1 MEYYKILEGL
11 VDPTKAYE
19 VIKNN
24 KINKSFVL
32 DVKIPGVKLYKSK
45 GIDVIELQG
54 VGVLYGKKYNTTSGL
69 TIRFTS
75 KEKSFKTLYSIDVFN
90 NKHIQ
95 PIQSVMNVNNLDE
108 EKIIKLVSDIFKS
121 ETKLIGEMDATEIG
135 NYVNVGMLLFMVGVL
150 LYGVYVQQKRKHLE
164 RQVYS
169 NANLRKEEEFFKISS
184 ADENDFKVFSIL
196 TSIIDNI
203 VTGNRNSLVIN
214 GKPGLGKSYLV
225 KKRLVYHGKKEKT
238 DYITIKGSTDLD
250 AFYEMLY
257 DYKDRLIIFDDC
269 DNLMDDISF
278 INIIKAVTDTMPRRV
293 VSLKRKIAGG
303 NQAEIGKDK
312 IPERIPNVFEFSG
325 KVIIITNL
333 AGSKID
339 SAIISRTGL
348 YTVKVSPDEMMKRVE
363 GMAKNIRPDVPLAD
377 KEEVLE
383 YLRSIYSEH
392 PELNFDLRLF
402 VYAIDDRSSG
412 LPNWKELV
420 KSRIIYSDDL

>member
-11 VDPTKAYE
+11 VDPTKADE

-75 KEKSFKTLYSIDVFN
+75 TDKSFKTLYSIDVFN

-108 EKIIKLVSDIFKS
+108 EKIKQLVSDIFKN
-121 ETKLIGEMDATEIG
+121 ETKLLGEGLADLPMYISGALAIFSIG
-135 NYVNVGMLLFMVGVL
+135 MV
-150 LYGVYVQQKRKHLE
+150 LYGIFVQQKRKHLE

-169 NANLRKEEEFFKISS
+169 NSNLKKEEDFFKISS

-196 TSIIDNI
+196 TNIIDNI
-203 VTGNRNSLVIN
+203 VKGNRNSLVIN

-225 KKRLVYHGKKEKT
+225 KKRLVYLGKKEKT

-293 VSLKRKIAGG
+293 VSLKRKIAGA
-303 NQAEIGKDK
+303 NKAEIGEDK

-333 AGSKID
+333 PGSKID

-348 YTVKVSPDEMMKRVE
+348 YTIKVSPDEMMKRIESMV
-363 GMAKNIRPDVPLAD
+363 KNIRPDVPLAD
-377 KEEVLE
+377 KEEVVE
-383 YLRSIYSEH
+383 YLRSIYAEH